1 MVGDFNWFFL
11 GTNRTSGPKKK
22 KKISKTTGDLNNNK
36 HNLIDI

>member
-22 KKISKTTGDLNNNK
+22 KISKTTGDLNNNK